1 MDAMTVVIAVIFA
14 VLLIGGSI
22 ISYRH

>member
-1 MDAMTVVIAVIFA
+1 MDGMTVVIAVIFA

-22 ISYRH
+22 ISFRH

>member
-1 MDAMTVVIAVIFA
+1 MDAMTIVIAVLFA

-22 ISYRH
+22 ISFRH

>member
-22 ISYRH
+22 ISFRH

>member
-1 MDAMTVVIAVIFA
+1 MDLMTIVIAVIFA

-22 ISYRH
+22 ISFRH